1 MTFLPSCRET
11 RERLT
16 DYTEGALSVRER
28 ALLRMHLLICSAC
41 TAFFRGLLAVPRVAR
56 FLLPAEAP
64 PSREG
69 TEALSAVL
77 RRISRHRDKRHG

>member
-16 DYTEGALSVRER
+16 DYAEGALSVRER

-41 TAFFRGLLAVPRVAR
+41 MAFFRGLLTVPGVAR
-56 FLLPAEAP
+56 FLLTPDGS
-64 PSREG
+64 PSSEG
-69 TEALSAVL
+69 AEALSAAL
-77 RRISRHRDKRHG
+77 GRIPRHREKD